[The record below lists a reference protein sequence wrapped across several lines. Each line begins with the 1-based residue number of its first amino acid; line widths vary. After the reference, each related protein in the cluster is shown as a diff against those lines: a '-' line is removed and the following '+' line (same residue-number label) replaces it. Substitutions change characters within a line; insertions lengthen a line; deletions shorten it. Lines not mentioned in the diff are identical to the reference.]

1 MTTAVASHS
10 QASEVHSYPDTPVN
24 HHESH
29 LQEAIEKA
37 FQILDTDSEKMIK
50 LLPKGITITV
60 TFFEAVEDA
69 WEQFVK
75 DNNLADVLIESK
87 DDFLYDTLDSGAGGR
102 LFWDYKHSN
111 K

>member
-1 MTTAVASHS
+1 MTGAVASYS
-10 QASEVHSYPDTPVN
+10 QAGEVHSYPDTPVN
-24 HHESH
+24 HHEA
-29 LQEAIEKA
+29 LLEEAIEKA

-75 DNNLADVLIESK
+75 DNNLPDVLIECK
-87 DDFLYDTLDSGAGGR
+87 DDFLYNALDNGAGAC
-102 LFWDYKHSN
+102 LFCEYKHMN